1 MFPTSGAYFRRDKCK
16 FPNKYKGIENNENRI
31 MKLSFSFFTVVDKN
45 ICVQK

>member
-1 MFPTSGAYFRRDKCK
+1 MLPASGAYFRQDKCK

-31 MKLSFSFFTVVDKN
+31 MKLSFFFFIVVNKN